1 MRILA
6 TSDEEQGNKDFSK
19 INKEE
24 FSQKTQKMEKAKKK
38 SHLVECIWGGGVCII
53 MRVPL
58 EM

>member
-24 FSQKTQKMEKAKKK
+24 FSQKTQKMEIAKK
-38 SHLVECIWGGGVCII
+38 SLTWQNVFGEEECV
-53 MRVPL
+53 L
-58 EM
+58 S